1 MPEALPEGYT
11 LHADNLSFTDSIE
24 IAVQKNS
31 NTPSGVLGLAVISGG
46 KLYKFCLID
55 VEGNETI
62 RFKIDKSKLVPGV
75 SRESRYSTVTERSY
89 RIV

>member
-1 MPEALPEGYT
+1 MPEALPEGYI
-11 LHADNLSFTDSIE
+11 LHADNLSYTDSIE

-31 NTPSGVLGLAVISGG
+31 NTPSDVLGLAVISGG

-62 RFKIDKSKLVPGV
+62 RFQN
-75 SRESRYSTVTERSY
+75 R
-89 RIV
+89 